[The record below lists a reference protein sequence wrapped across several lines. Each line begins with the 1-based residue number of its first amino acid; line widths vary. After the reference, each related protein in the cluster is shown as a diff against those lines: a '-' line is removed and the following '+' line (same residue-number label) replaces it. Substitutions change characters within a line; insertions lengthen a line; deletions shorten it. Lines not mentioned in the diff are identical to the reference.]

1 MNPKTKP
8 QPKRGPRGGH
18 RPGAGRKPGTG
29 AYGEPTLPL
38 RIPASRVPAV
48 RAWLA
53 TWATDP
59 SAASRALP
67 AAANPARR
75 PLPLFSS
82 CVAAGFPSPADD
94 HLEKSVDLNESLVRH
109 PAATYFVRVD
119 GDSMAGA
126 GIHNGDVLV
135 VDRSIEP
142 RSGAIVVAAVGGE
155 LTVKRLRIRGTR
167 IWLVPENPKYRPMEI
182 REGYNLSVW
191 GVVVH
196 SIRSF

>member
-1 MNPKTKP
+1 MISPPKIKPKTD
-8 QPKRGPRGGH
+8 PRGGR

-29 AYGEPTLPL
+29 VYGEPTVPL
-38 RIPASRVPAV
+38 RSPASRVPAV

-53 TWATDP
+53 KWSVAP
-59 SAASRALP
+59 GSASQALP
-67 AAANPARR
+67 FAANPSRQ
-75 PLPLFSS
+75 PLPLFGSR
-82 CVAAGFPSPADD
+82 VAAGFPSPADD
-94 HLEKSVDLNESLVRH
+94 HLEGAIDLNESLVRH

-126 GIHNGDVLV
+126 GIQNGDVLV

-167 IWLVPENPKYRPMEI
+167 IWLVPENPKYRPIEI
-182 REGYNLSVW
+182 REGSNLSVW

-196 SIRSF
+196 AIRSF